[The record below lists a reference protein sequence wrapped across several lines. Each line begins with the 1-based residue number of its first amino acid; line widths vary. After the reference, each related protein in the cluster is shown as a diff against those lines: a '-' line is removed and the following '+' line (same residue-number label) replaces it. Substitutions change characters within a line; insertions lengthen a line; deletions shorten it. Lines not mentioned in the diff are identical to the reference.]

1 MSVAKLSVHVKKYKA
16 RLLDAPQHACATLA
30 TLVHDE
36 TPRDTGDAQNS
47 WKLIINGVDRS
58 PQGGDFISAS
68 RSFKLGDDYMLLSSL
83 PYIRRLEYG
92 WSKQAPA
99 GMLRVNTARW
109 PDIVDFSV
117 RQAGGG

>member
-1 MSVAKLSVHVKKYKA
+1 MSIAKLSVHVKKYRA
-16 RLLDAPQHACATLA
+16 QLLDAPQHACATLA

-47 WKLIINGVDRS
+47 WKLIINGTDRS

-68 RSFKLGDDYMLLSSL
+68 RHFKLGQDYMVVSSL

-92 WSKQAPA
+92 WSKQAA
-99 GMLRVNTARW
+99 SGMLRVNTARW
-109 PDIVDFSV
+109 DDIVEHSV
-117 RQAGGG
+117 RQTRAS